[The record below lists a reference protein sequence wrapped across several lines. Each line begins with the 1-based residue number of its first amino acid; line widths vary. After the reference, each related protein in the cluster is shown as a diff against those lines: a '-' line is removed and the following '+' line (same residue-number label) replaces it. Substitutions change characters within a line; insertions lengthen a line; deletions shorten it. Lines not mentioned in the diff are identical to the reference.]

1 MAYFTNVRYG
11 KMRMVARFKT
21 DREDL
26 RTRDHC
32 VIRTDRG
39 KEVGEVLSPLQ
50 PIPDSLPPE
59 SLWDVI
65 RRAGPEDLQHAA
77 RLEQESV
84 PRAIQTCRELIQ
96 KLNLPMKVKS
106 VDYVWGGERVIFYF
120 TSGTR
125 VDFRELVRLLASE
138 FRTRIELKQVG
149 ARDEA
154 RLVGDAGHCGL
165 ELCCRGH
172 LKELGGITMDMA
184 KIQKHTADPSKITGR
199 CGKLLCCLR
208 YEYTAYTESRDL
220 LPPRG
225 TRLETKKGK
234 GIVVD
239 QNMLL
244 REVTMVPEGGG
255 DRFIVKMEEIE
266 GAPAPVA
273 GCDGCATPK
282 TGESAAP
289 AAAAVPV
296 PAASPALVAPASP
309 LSAAPVPPAPRP
321 RPPEA
326 SKAPAPAPVAMWI
339 GALKASEVPPGT
351 SKVTEVGG
359 PKIAVFNVDGVF
371 HAISNECG
379 HQAGPLG
386 EGKLEGFSVTC
397 PLHQWKYDVTTGHCL
412 SVTGSSVRKYE
423 SVVVGDDV
431 FVRF

>member
-1 MAYFTNVRYG
+1 MSFYTNIRYG

-50 PIPDSLPPE
+50 PIPETIPAE

-65 RRAGPEDLQHAA
+65 RRAGPEDLQHAS

-84 PRAIQTCRELIQ
+84 PRAIQTCKELIQ
-96 KLNLPMKVKS
+96 KLNLPMRVKS
-106 VDYVWGGERVIFYF
+106 VDYVWGGERIIFYF
-120 TSGTR
+120 TSTTR

-149 ARDEA
+149 SRDEA

-208 YEYTAYTESRDL
+208 YEYTTYTESRDL

-225 TRLETKKGK
+225 TRLDTKKGK

-266 GAPAPVA
+266 GAAAPVA
-273 GCDGCATPK
+273 GCDGCATPY
-282 TGESAAP
+282 TWCTRSAGSTEACRSAP
-289 AAAAVPV
+289 
-296 PAASPALVAPASP
+296 
-309 LSAAPVPPAPRP
+309 
-321 RPPEA
+321 
-326 SKAPAPAPVAMWI
+326 
-339 GALKASEVPPGT
+339 
-351 SKVTEVGG
+351 
-359 PKIAVFNVDGVF
+359 
-371 HAISNECG
+371 
-379 HQAGPLG
+379 
-386 EGKLEGFSVTC
+386 
-397 PLHQWKYDVTTGHCL
+397 
-412 SVTGSSVRKYE
+412 
-423 SVVVGDDV
+423 
-431 FVRF
+431 